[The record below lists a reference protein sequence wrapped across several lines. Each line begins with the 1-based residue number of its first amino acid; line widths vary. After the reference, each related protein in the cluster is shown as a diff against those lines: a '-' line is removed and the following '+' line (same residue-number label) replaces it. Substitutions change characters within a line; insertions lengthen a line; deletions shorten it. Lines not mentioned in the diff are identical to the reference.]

1 MKSESS
7 AVPRDFFVRVSV
19 NFNLWAPL
27 AAKFV
32 LPVALSRSPVSS
44 SGVTNDSATENP
56 IR

>member
-7 AVPRDFFVRVSV
+7 AVPRAFFTRVSV

-27 AAKFV
+27 AAKLV
-32 LPVALSRSPVSS
+32 LPVALSKSPVSS
-44 SGVTNDSATENP
+44 SGVINDSVTEKP

>member
-44 SGVTNDSATENP
+44 SGVTNDSETENP